1 MTSSVRACLLACGA
15 LLWCVLA
22 NAAPPGTVMLEDLT
36 WTELRAKVEAGAT
49 TVLVPIGGTE
59 QNGPHMALGKHN
71 VRVRLLA
78 ERIAA
83 KLGQTLVAPVV
94 AYVPEGNIDPPTH
107 HMRYPGTLTIPVPV
121 FEAMLEA
128 TGRSLVRAGFH
139 DVVFLGDH
147 GGYAASLEHVADKLN
162 RDWGKASRARA
173 LGEYYRTSQGPYVEA
188 LKHKGFAAD
197 EIGLH
202 AGLADTSLML
212 ALAPSMVRMDVA
224 AERPRGAPDG
234 VSGDPKRSS
243 AELGQLGVDRIVEA
257 TVAAIR
263 QRTRI
268 SP

>member
-1 MTSSVRACLLACGA
+1 VRACLLSCAA
-15 LLWCVLA
+15 LLFCLLA
-22 NAAPPGTVMLEDLT
+22 NAATPNTVFLDELT
-36 WTELRAKVEAGAT
+36 WTELRARVEGGAT

-78 ERIAA
+78 ERIAV

-94 AYVPEGNIDPPTH
+94 AYVPEGNIDPPTQ
-107 HMRYPGTLTIPVPV
+107 HMRYPGTLTVPVPV

-128 TGRSLVRAGFH
+128 TARSLRRAGFR

-147 GGYAASLEHVADKLN
+147 GGYAASLEQVAGKLN
-162 RDWGKASRARA
+162 RDWGKSSRAHA
-173 LGEYYRTSQGPYVEA
+173 LGEYYRSSQGPYIEA
-188 LKHKGFAAD
+188 LKQHGIDAE

-212 ALAPSMVRMDVA
+212 ALAPSLVRLDVA
-224 AERPRGAPDG
+224 VARPRNVPDG

-243 AELGQLGVDRIVEA
+243 AELGQLGVNRIVES

-263 QRTRI
+263 QRI
-268 SP
+268 HVSP

>member
-1 MTSSVRACLLACGA
+1 MRACLLACGA
-15 LLWCVLA
+15 LLFCLLA
-22 NAAPPGTVMLEDLT
+22 NAAPPLSLFIEDLT
-36 WTELRAKVEAGAT
+36 WTELRARVEGGAT

-71 VRVRLLA
+71 LRVRLLA
-78 ERIAA
+78 ERIAG
-83 KLGQTLVAPVV
+83 KLGQALVAPVV
-94 AYVPEGNIDPPTH
+94 AYVPEGSIEPPTQ
-107 HMRYPGTLTIPVPV
+107 HMRYPGTLSLPVPV

-128 TGRSLVRAGFH
+128 TARSLKHAGFR

-147 GGYAASLEHVADKLN
+147 GGYAASLEHVAARLN
-162 RDWGKASRARA
+162 RDWGKSSRAHA
-173 LGEYYRTSQGPYVEA
+173 LGEYYRSSQGPYIDA
-188 LKHKGFAAD
+188 LKQHGVGAD

-212 ALAPSMVRMDVA
+212 ALAPALVRMEVA
-224 AERPRGAPDG
+224 AARPHNASDG

-243 AELGQLGVDRIVEA
+243 AELGQLGVDRIIEA

-263 QRTRI
+263 QRTHS